1 MAEKFD
7 PYLELLGIAPTSQP
21 MTLYRLLGIEAFE
34 SDADVIAKAADR
46 RQRQLKKAESG
57 PHRQHA
63 LKLQKTVESARQ
75 YLTND
80 ASKNEYDAKLKARLA
95 KLRAASPAKRVKR
108 SQPPQ
113 EGSSPKQKNKRT
125 GKTSTPSQSES
136 PRKRRQQPQQP
147 QPAAEKS
154 PSDKQQETSSRSS
167 RRPSNNSPRRAK
179 RKAALPWAWIA
190 GGAGVAVVGVLA
202 FLFVPAMLTPATAPD
217 VSQVDQPADLRSPPE
232 NVPTKQT
239 PPETAATIAT
249 NPPNANAATELTDA
263 PDPDPAS
270 AIAATEPTPEAMAP
284 TPVEPSP
291 NERPPAA
298 AESMLTKADTDA
310 SSSEQPMMAKAFSDT
325 TTAFFTQ
332 HCIRCHGPDREEGG
346 LRIDKLTADLDDLE
360 SVDHY
365 QNILD
370 EITVA
375 SMPPEDEP
383 QPNGAAIVEVS
394 EALTGHIEAAKR
406 KHESGG
412 GRLARRLAK
421 TEYANTVYDL
431 MGVRLHAEDLQN
443 DGTPGTFD
451 TQADALY
458 TTDMYF
464 ETYLQAARNAVRRF
478 IASRGSKPGRHEIAR
493 KGPKTPPPRKANKPR
508 VELPGKQAAKLPG
521 KGIPPAGYLIA
532 SFPCW
537 DEAPNSDK
545 PPVVSTPSGDRFE
558 VVGTKKAPYVIE
570 RTFDQS
576 ALEVW
581 TGPPRVHMGYV
592 TLTQVVNPQPYLFF
606 AEYRK
611 KFSGRNNIP
620 NAVGKQIFTQFAE
633 LMSRGRKVDPK
644 LLAGLNQVFL
654 AERQASQPFWEAL
667 VEPMALSMCTLE
679 AMFHFEDKDFY
690 NDKGSVSPI
699 DLAGRLS
706 YFLWRSAPDTELIQ
720 LAHSGKLMD
729 PAIRSQQVERM
740 MNDERFNRFLADFSN
755 QWLELDRQDLI
766 AVDQDLFRDFDVAV
780 KRSMKEESIQFMSHV
795 ISENL
800 PLDNLIDSN
809 FIFINSAMARHYGIP
824 GIKGDEFRKISLP
837 RNTRRGGLLTQA
849 GILMQTG
856 TGDRSSIV
864 ERGVFIAKKMMDA
877 EPPPPPPLVADLP
890 NSGRDFERMTGAQ
903 LVQKHAHLPQCAS
916 CHKKIDPM
924 GIGLEEFDA
933 IGLYRDRDIRL
944 IPGYTKLTK
953 KEKRRLKKPTFA
965 VPLETRGN
973 LVTGQ
978 KFQGANG
985 LKQALMRNKPR
996 LAQSYVKG
1004 LLTFANGRKFSVA
1017 DQAIL
1022 DDIVKQA
1029 ARDNYPARTLVKA
1042 IVESS
1047 AFTSN

>member
-1 MAEKFD
+1 MADQFN
-7 PYLELLGIAPTSQP
+7 PYRVLLGISSHRQS
-21 MTLYRLLGIEAFE
+21 MTYYRLLGLERFE
-34 SDADVIAKAADR
+34 SDSAVITTAVKRRR
-46 RQRQLKKAESG
+46 RQLRQAESG
-57 PHRQHA
+57 PHGMYVPKL
-63 LKLQKTVESARQ
+63 LKQVEAAGRCLADDDSRNA
-75 YLTND
+75 
-80 ASKNEYDAKLKARLA
+80 YDQKLKTRLA
-95 KLRAASPAKRVKR
+95 EAKEAKRSVG
-108 SQPPQ
+108 
-113 EGSSPKQKNKRT
+113 EGSSQPKPKQTNQR
-125 GKTSTPSQSES
+125 
-136 PRKRRQQPQQP
+136 
-147 QPAAEKS
+147 PA
-154 PSDKQQETSSRSS
+154 SS
-167 RRPSNNSPRRAK
+167 RRETLKLSRQRRRTTAQGRSGARTK
-179 RKAALPWAWIA
+179 RHATSSTKW
-190 GGAGVAVVGVLA
+190 VVGGVLLGTICLVA
-202 FLFVPAMLTPATAPD
+202 FFARGMFFPTDEPLITQTDSSPALD
-217 VSQVDQPADLRSPPE
+217 AD
-232 NVPTKQT
+232 
-239 PPETAATIAT
+239 
-249 NPPNANAATELTDA
+249 
-263 PDPDPAS
+263 
-270 AIAATEPTPEAMAP
+270 
-284 TPVEPSP
+284 PV
-291 NERPPAA
+291 R
-298 AESMLTKADTDA
+298 D
-310 SSSEQPMMAKAFSDT
+310 SSEQSQGDVVTVPEVVPSDSPSSPPSPPDDENSAGGSSNGGPVEQVKPEDWT
-325 TTAFFTQ
+325 LPTPTRPSEERPSNPPTFAETDGGGGATEQPISHQTFTQITASFWDQ

-346 LRIDKLTADLDDLE
+346 LRIDQLTADLDDLE

-383 QPNGAAIVEVS
+383 QPSGADIVEVS
-394 EALTGHIEAAKR
+394 EALTAHIEAAKR

-493 KGPKTPPPRKANKPR
+493 KGPKTPPPRKAKMPR
-508 VELPGKQAAKLPG
+508 IELPGKQAAKLPG

-545 PPVVSTPSGDRFE
+545 PPVVSTPSGERFE
-558 VVGTKKAPYVIE
+558 VLGTKKAPYVIE

-576 ALEVW
+576 ELEVW
-581 TGPPRVHMGYV
+581 TGPPRVHMGYI
-592 TLTQVVNPQPYLFF
+592 TLTQVVNPQPYEFF

-620 NAVGKQIFTQFAE
+620 DAVGKQIITQFAE
-633 LMSRGRKVDPK
+633 LMSRGRTVEPK

-654 AERQASQPFWEAL
+654 AERQAGQPFWEAL

-690 NDKGSVSPI
+690 NNKGSVSPI

-706 YFLWRSAPDTELIQ
+706 YFLWRSAPDTKLIQ

-729 PAIRSQQVERM
+729 PAVRSQQVERM

-766 AVDQDLFRDFDVAV
+766 AVDQNLFRDFDVAV
-780 KRSMKEESIQFMSHV
+780 KRSMKEESVQFMSHV
-795 ISENL
+795 ITENL
-800 PLDNLIDSN
+800 PLDNLIDSD
-809 FIFINSAMARHYGIP
+809 FIVIDSALAKHYGIP
-824 GIKGDEFRKISLP
+824 GIKGDEFRRVSLP

-903 LVQKHAHLPQCAS
+903 LVQRHARLPQCAS

-924 GIGLEEFDA
+924 GVGLEEFDA
-933 IGLYRDRDIRL
+933 IGLYRDRDVRL
-944 IPGYTKLTK
+944 IPGYSELTK
-953 KEKRRLKKPTFA
+953 KQKRRLKKPTFA

-996 LAQSYVKG
+996 LAKSYVKG

-1017 DQAIL
+1017 DQVIL
-1022 DDIVKQA
+1022 DDVVKQA
-1029 ARDNYPARTLVKA
+1029 ARENYPARTLVKA
-1042 IVESS
+1042 VVESS